1 MIRIG
6 KVTGR
11 TTGKNRDGG
20 DDVLL
25 LQVEISDPD
34 DVQTVQLMNPAGE
47 NSNPPDGSQVLIIDI
62 GAAFKVAVATDD
74 GIAPFGSPGDKQI
87 YSADGGII
95 KAFINLLTS
104 GIIELNGNNDFAV
117 RFNALKTE
125 FDKLKADYNLHT
137 HIYSPGPGGPIA
149 TAMAIPQT
157 TADISSAKV
166 DEVKMP

>member
-6 KVTGR
+6 TVRGR
-11 TTGKNRDGG
+11 QAGKNRDGT

-62 GAAFKVAVATDD
+62 GSAFKVAVATDD
-74 GIAPFGSPGDKQI
+74 GIEPFGSPGDKQI
-87 YSADGGII
+87 YSSDGAII

-104 GIIELNGNNDFAV
+104 GIIELNGANDFAV
-117 RFNALKTE
+117 RFNALDTQLQGLIT
-125 FDKLKADYNLHT
+125 DINAAL
-137 HIYSPGPGGPIA
+137 A
-149 TAMAIPQT
+149 TKDDGSG
-157 TADISSAKV
+157 TAGTLALDISSAKV
-166 DEVKMP
+166 DEVKII

>member
-11 TTGKNRDGG
+11 STGKNRDGT
-20 DDVLL
+20 DNVLL

-62 GAAFKVAVATDD
+62 GSAFKVAVATDD
-74 GIAPFGSPGDKQI
+74 GIEPFGSPGDKQI
-87 YSADGGII
+87 YSVDGGLI

-104 GIIELNGNNDFAV
+104 GNIELNGNNDFAV
-117 RFNALKTE
+117 RFNALNTQ
-125 FDKLKADYNLHT
+125 LQTLVTAINAVLATKADA
-137 HIYSPGPGGPIA
+137 SG
-149 TAMAIPQT
+149 TAGALSL
-157 TADISSAKV
+157 DLSSAKV
-166 DEVKMP
+166 DEVLLS